1 MLSPLAAIC
10 PSLNTILIHR
20 KDSYWMDKLV
30 VPIGLW
36 VTFPVRRRILAF
48 ELYQSDLGNLVL

>member
-10 PSLNTILIHR
+10 PSLYMILIHR
-20 KDSYWMDKLV
+20 KDSCWMGELV

-48 ELYQSDLGNLVL
+48 ELNQGDLGNLVL